1 MMVHLAVDDAR
12 TAQKAGLKFA
22 RDLAGAVSA
31 DLTMALAKQV
41 DMSRRANMRAGF
53 TAEQAQLAAERF
65 ETAARAEWE
74 RITAAGGTVAY
85 GRA

>member
-12 TAQKAGLKFA
+12 TAQKAGVKFA

-31 DLTMALAKQV
+31 DFMMALAEQE
-41 DMSRRANMRAGF
+41 DMISRAIMRAGF
-53 TAEQAQLAAERF
+53 SAEQARLAAEHF
-65 ETAARAEWE
+65 EMAARAEWE